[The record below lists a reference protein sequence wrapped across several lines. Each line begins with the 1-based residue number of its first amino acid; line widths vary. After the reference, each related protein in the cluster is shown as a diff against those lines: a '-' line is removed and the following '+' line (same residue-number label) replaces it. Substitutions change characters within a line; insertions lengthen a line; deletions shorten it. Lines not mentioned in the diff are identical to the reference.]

1 MSDEKQSYATAD
13 VVEGNRPQ
21 DVVEIPI
28 SEKTTDLKFNED
40 SKDLSISKA
49 DSKTP
54 YKDAT
59 NIDSVP
65 PYTDEEGKAEN
76 VIVSDAE
83 DLVTRVIHVEDD
95 PTLNPWTFRMFFLGM
110 SKQAL
115 WLLLWLAAVH
125 AGGGGARQERVLTK
139 RHRAWLIHIWVGP
152 PGDFL
157 LQAADHLRFRSFPDR
172 PSLYSG
178 GVYGSHDT

>member
-1 MSDEKQSYATAD
+1 MSDEKQSYEAAD
-13 VVEGNRPQ
+13 VVERNPPQ
-21 DVVEIPI
+21 GVVEIPI
-28 SEKTTDLKFNED
+28 SEKTTNPKINED
-40 SKDLSISKA
+40 PKDLSISKL

-54 YKDAT
+54 SKDAT
-59 NIDSVP
+59 SVP

-115 WLLLWLAAVH
+115 WLLLWLAAVLLVGAGH
-125 AGGGGARQERVLTK
+125 AKK
-139 RHRAWLIHIWVGP
+139 RGTDKEAQGLACP
-152 PGDFL
+152 
-157 LQAADHLRFRSFPDR
+157 HLGRSSRRFSISNRRPSTFRS
-172 PSLYSG
+172 YS
-178 GVYGSHDT
+178 